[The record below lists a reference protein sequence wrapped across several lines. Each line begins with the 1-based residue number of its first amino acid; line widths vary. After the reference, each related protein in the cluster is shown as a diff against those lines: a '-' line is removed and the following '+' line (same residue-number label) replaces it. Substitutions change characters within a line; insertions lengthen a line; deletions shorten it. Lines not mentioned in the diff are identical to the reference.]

1 MSNDPLKNWKLE
13 EGNEPLERWKLQ
25 DSEQSARHLQLQEG
39 TESAAG
45 WQPVEYTRAAA
56 RPGSRNWLLPSIVVV
71 ALLIA
76 LAYVGYVGF
85 EGLGGLASSAVGPD
99 ATPATVEP
107 AAAEPAAATELP
119 ASEEPTAEAGG
130 EVAEDPTATPEPPTA
145 TPLPTLTPQLVTVR
159 VGTVNELSGVNA
171 RRAATTTAEIVR
183 MLGNGEKVTVVRQE
197 GEWLQVILSDNQSG
211 WAWAEYIDQAVGDQM
226 TLEAWNAVLA
236 AAGLSPVTE
245 IAPVDAPAAAVPVD
259 LALSLTVIA
268 DPGATVRVEPSTQAA
283 VAGQALLGT
292 AVSASG
298 RTEAADWLLV
308 TLPEGSRGWIA
319 ADLVGGGEERTRLAV
334 VRSDLLVEEGSAPEA
349 GVTAG
354 EEPFVLQRNAAVPP
368 APYTNTLPAIGP
380 AIAVSETLGVRTRTA
395 PTLTAEVSSILPDG
409 AVLPVAGRTADGAWV
424 QVTLPDNQRVWVFA
438 EVVNLSSDIASAP
451 LIGESAEQPAAS
463 GGAATLTV
471 TSLLGANVRA
481 RPDSTSDAL
490 ETVARNAT
498 FPVLGR
504 SVDSS
509 WIQIQL
515 ADGRAG
521 WLLATAAQVS
531 VAVETLPVKE

>member
-85 EGLGGLASSAVGPD
+85 EGLGGLASNAVGPD
-99 ATPATVEP
+99 ATPAAT
-107 AAAEPAAATELP
+107 EPAAATEPP
-119 ASEEPTAEAGG
+119 ASEEPTSEEPAAEAGG
-130 EVAEDPTATPEPPTA
+130 EVAEAPTATPEPPTA

-245 IAPVDAPAAAVPVD
+245 SVLVDEPAAPVD
-259 LALSLTVIA
+259 LALSLIVIA

-283 VAGQALLGT
+283 VVGQVLLG
-292 AVSASG
+292 AMLSASG

-319 ADLVGGGEERTRLAV
+319 ADLVGGGEERMRLAV
-334 VRSDLLVEEGSAPEA
+334 ARSDLLVGEGSAPAA

-380 AIAVSETLGVRTRTA
+380 AIAVSETVGVRTRTA
-395 PTLTAEVSSILPDG
+395 PTLTADVSSILPDG
-409 AVLPVAGRTADGAWV
+409 AVLPVTGRTADGAWV

-481 RPDSTSDAL
+481 RPDNTSDAL

-504 SVDSS
+504 SADST

-515 ADGRAG
+515 ADGSSG

-531 VAVETLPVKE
+531 VAVETLDVKE

>member
-25 DSEQSARHLQLQEG
+25 DSEQSARHLQLKEG

-76 LAYVGYVGF
+76 LAYVGYVSF
-85 EGLGGLASSAVGPD
+85 ERLGGLASGAVGSE
-99 ATPATVEP
+99 ATSAAPEP
-107 AAAEPAAATELP
+107 AATELP
-119 ASEEPTAEAGG
+119 ASEEPTAGPGG
-130 EVAEDPTATPEPPTA
+130 EVTEAPTAPTEPPTEPPTA
-145 TPLPTLTPQLVTVR
+145 TPLPTLAPQLVTVR

-245 IAPVDAPAAAVPVD
+245 SAPVDAPAAAVPVD

-319 ADLVGGGEERTRLAV
+319 ADLVGGGEERMQLAV
-334 VRSDLLVEEGSAPEA
+334 VRSDLLVAEESAPAA

-354 EEPFVLQRNAAVPP
+354 EEPFVLQRSAAVPP

-380 AIAVSETLGVRTRTA
+380 AIAVSETLGVRSRTA
-395 PTLTAEVSSILPDG
+395 PTLTAEVSSILPAG

-451 LIGESAEQPAAS
+451 LIGESAAQPVAAD
-463 GGAATLTV
+463 GAATLTV

-498 FPVLGR
+498 FPALGR
-504 SVDSS
+504 SADSS

-515 ADGRAG
+515 ADGTAG
-521 WLLATAAQVS
+521 WLLATAAQLS
-531 VAVETLPVKE
+531 VAVETLAVKE

>member
-25 DSEQSARHLQLQEG
+25 DSEQSARHLQLKEG

-99 ATPATVEP
+99 ATPATAEP

-245 IAPVDAPAAAVPVD
+245 SAPVDAPAAAVPVD

-319 ADLVGGGEERTRLAV
+319 ADLVGGGEERMQLAV
-334 VRSDLLVEEGSAPEA
+334 VRSDLLVAEESAPAA

-354 EEPFVLQRNAAVPP
+354 EEPFVLQRSAAVPP

-380 AIAVSETLGVRTRTA
+380 AIAVSETVGVRSRTA
-395 PTLTAEVSSILPDG
+395 PTLTADVSSILPAG
-409 AVLPVAGRTADGAWV
+409 AVLPVVGRTADGAWV

-451 LIGESAEQPAAS
+451 LIGESAAQPVAAD
-463 GGAATLTV
+463 GAATLTV

-498 FPVLGR
+498 FPALGR
-504 SVDSS
+504 SADSS

-515 ADGRAG
+515 ADGTAG
-521 WLLATAAQVS
+521 WLLATAAQLS
-531 VAVETLPVKE
+531 VAVETLAVKE

>member
-85 EGLGGLASSAVGPD
+85 EGLGGLASNAVGPD
-99 ATPATVEP
+99 ATPAAT
-107 AAAEPAAATELP
+107 EPAAATEPP
-119 ASEEPTAEAGG
+119 ASEEPTSEEPAAEAGG
-130 EVAEDPTATPEPPTA
+130 EVAEAPTATPEPLTA

-245 IAPVDAPAAAVPVD
+245 SVLVDEPAAPVDR
-259 LALSLTVIA
+259 ALSLTVIA

-283 VAGQALLGT
+283 VVGQVLLG
-292 AVSASG
+292 AMLSASG

-334 VRSDLLVEEGSAPEA
+334 VRSDLLVGEGSAPAA

-380 AIAVSETLGVRTRTA
+380 AIAVSETVGVRTRTA
-395 PTLTAEVSSILPDG
+395 PTLTADVSSILPDG
-409 AVLPVAGRTADGAWV
+409 AVLPVTGRTADGAWV

-471 TSLLGANVRA
+471 TSLLGANVRV
-481 RPDSTSDAL
+481 RPDNTSDAL

-504 SVDSS
+504 SADST

-515 ADGRAG
+515 ADGNSG

-531 VAVETLPVKE
+531 VAVETLDVKE

>member
-1 MSNDPLKNWKLE
+1 
-13 EGNEPLERWKLQ
+13 
-25 DSEQSARHLQLQEG
+25 
-39 TESAAG
+39 
-45 WQPVEYTRAAA
+45 
-56 RPGSRNWLLPSIVVV
+56 
-71 ALLIA
+71 
-76 LAYVGYVGF
+76 
-85 EGLGGLASSAVGPD
+85 
-99 ATPATVEP
+99 
-107 AAAEPAAATELP
+107 
-119 ASEEPTAEAGG
+119 
-130 EVAEDPTATPEPPTA
+130 
-145 TPLPTLTPQLVTVR
+145 

-245 IAPVDAPAAAVPVD
+245 SVLVDEPAAPVD
-259 LALSLTVIA
+259 LALSLIVIA

-283 VAGQALLGT
+283 VVGQVLLG
-292 AVSASG
+292 AMLSASG

-319 ADLVGGGEERTRLAV
+319 ADLVGGGEERMRLAV
-334 VRSDLLVEEGSAPEA
+334 ARSDLLVGEGSAPAA

-380 AIAVSETLGVRTRTA
+380 AIAVSETVGVRTRTA
-395 PTLTAEVSSILPDG
+395 PTLTADVSSILPDG
-409 AVLPVAGRTADGAWV
+409 AVLPVTGRTADGAWV

-471 TSLLGANVRA
+471 TSLLGANVRV
-481 RPDSTSDAL
+481 RPDNTSDAL

-498 FPVLGR
+498 FPALGR
-504 SVDSS
+504 SADST

-515 ADGRAG
+515 ADGNSG

-531 VAVETLPVKE
+531 VAVETLDVKE

>member
-85 EGLGGLASSAVGPD
+85 EGLGGLASNAVGPD
-99 ATPATVEP
+99 ATPAAT
-107 AAAEPAAATELP
+107 EPAAATEPP
-119 ASEEPTAEAGG
+119 ASEEPTSEEPAAEAGG
-130 EVAEDPTATPEPPTA
+130 EVAEAPTATPEPPTA

-245 IAPVDAPAAAVPVD
+245 SVLVDEPAAPVD
-259 LALSLTVIA
+259 LALSLIVIA

-283 VAGQALLGT
+283 VVGQVLLG
-292 AVSASG
+292 AMLSASG

-319 ADLVGGGEERTRLAV
+319 ADLVGGGEERMRLAV
-334 VRSDLLVEEGSAPEA
+334 ARSDLLVGEGSAPAA

-380 AIAVSETLGVRTRTA
+380 AIAVSETVGVRTRTA
-395 PTLTAEVSSILPDG
+395 PTLTADVSSILPDG
-409 AVLPVAGRTADGAWV
+409 AVLPVTGRTADGAWV

-471 TSLLGANVRA
+471 TSLLGANVRV
-481 RPDSTSDAL
+481 RPDNTSDAL

-498 FPVLGR
+498 FPALGR
-504 SVDSS
+504 SADST

-515 ADGRAG
+515 ADGNSG

-531 VAVETLPVKE
+531 VAVETLDVKE

>member
-85 EGLGGLASSAVGPD
+85 EGLGGLASNAAGPD
-99 ATPATVEP
+99 ATPAAT
-107 AAAEPAAATELP
+107 EPAAATEPP
-119 ASEEPTAEAGG
+119 ASEEPTSEEPAAEAGG
-130 EVAEDPTATPEPPTA
+130 EVAEAPTATPEPLTA

-245 IAPVDAPAAAVPVD
+245 SVLVDEPAAPVD
-259 LALSLTVIA
+259 LALSLIVIA

-283 VAGQALLGT
+283 VVGQVLLG
-292 AVSASG
+292 AMLSASG

-319 ADLVGGGEERTRLAV
+319 ADLVGGGEERMRLAV
-334 VRSDLLVEEGSAPEA
+334 ARSDLLVGEGSAPAA

-380 AIAVSETLGVRTRTA
+380 AIAVSETVGVRTRTA
-395 PTLTAEVSSILPDG
+395 PTLTADVSSILPDG
-409 AVLPVAGRTADGAWV
+409 AVLPVTGRTADGAWV

-481 RPDSTSDAL
+481 RPDNTSDAL

-504 SVDSS
+504 SADST

-515 ADGRAG
+515 ADGNSG

-531 VAVETLPVKE
+531 VAVETLDVKE

>member
-85 EGLGGLASSAVGPD
+85 EGLGGLASNAVGPD
-99 ATPATVEP
+99 ATPAAT
-107 AAAEPAAATELP
+107 EPAAATEPP
-119 ASEEPTAEAGG
+119 ASEEPTSEEPAAEAGG
-130 EVAEDPTATPEPPTA
+130 EVAEAPTATPEPPTA

-245 IAPVDAPAAAVPVD
+245 SVLVDEPAAPVD
-259 LALSLTVIA
+259 LALSLIVIA

-283 VAGQALLGT
+283 VVGQVLLG
-292 AVSASG
+292 AMLSASG

-319 ADLVGGGEERTRLAV
+319 ADLVGGGEERMRLAV
-334 VRSDLLVEEGSAPEA
+334 ARSDLLVGEGSAPAA

-380 AIAVSETLGVRTRTA
+380 AIAVSETVGVRTRTA
-395 PTLTAEVSSILPDG
+395 PTLTADVSSILPDG
-409 AVLPVAGRTADGAWV
+409 AVLPVTGRTADGAWV

-481 RPDSTSDAL
+481 RPDNTSDAL

-498 FPVLGR
+498 FPALGR
-504 SVDSS
+504 SADST

-515 ADGRAG
+515 ADGNSG

-531 VAVETLPVKE
+531 VAVETLDVKE

>member
-85 EGLGGLASSAVGPD
+85 EGLGGLASNAVGPD
-99 ATPATVEP
+99 ATPAAT
-107 AAAEPAAATELP
+107 EPAAATEPP
-119 ASEEPTAEAGG
+119 ASEEPTSEEPAAEAGG
-130 EVAEDPTATPEPPTA
+130 EVAEAPTATPEPLTA

-245 IAPVDAPAAAVPVD
+245 SVLVDEPAAPVD
-259 LALSLTVIA
+259 LALSLIVIA

-283 VAGQALLGT
+283 VVGQVLLG
-292 AVSASG
+292 AMLSASG

-319 ADLVGGGEERTRLAV
+319 ADLVGGGEERMRLAV
-334 VRSDLLVEEGSAPEA
+334 ARSDLLVGEGSAPAA

-380 AIAVSETLGVRTRTA
+380 AIAVSETVGVRTRTA
-395 PTLTAEVSSILPDG
+395 PTLTADVSSILPDG
-409 AVLPVAGRTADGAWV
+409 AVLPVTGRTADGAWV

-481 RPDSTSDAL
+481 RPDNTSDAL

-504 SVDSS
+504 SADST

-515 ADGRAG
+515 ADGSSG

-531 VAVETLPVKE
+531 VAVETLDVKE

>member
-85 EGLGGLASSAVGPD
+85 EGLGGLASNAVGPD
-99 ATPATVEP
+99 ATP

-130 EVAEDPTATPEPPTA
+130 EVAEAPTATSEPPTATPTA

-245 IAPVDAPAAAVPVD
+245 NVPVDAPAAAVPAD

-283 VAGQALLGT
+283 IAGQVLLGAT
-292 AVSASG
+292 LSASG

-308 TLPEGSRGWIA
+308 TLPEGRRGWIA

-334 VRSDLLVEEGSAPEA
+334 VPSDLLVEEGSAPAA
-349 GVTAG
+349 GGMAG

-395 PTLTAEVSSILPDG
+395 PTLTADVSSILPDG

-481 RPDSTSDAL
+481 RPDNTSDAL

-498 FPVLGR
+498 FPALGR
-504 SVDSS
+504 SADST

-521 WLLATAAQVS
+521 WLLATAAQMS
-531 VAVETLPVKE
+531 VAVETLDVKE

>member
-85 EGLGGLASSAVGPD
+85 EGLGGLASNAVGPD
-99 ATPATVEP
+99 ATPAAT
-107 AAAEPAAATELP
+107 EPAAATEPP
-119 ASEEPTAEAGG
+119 ASEEPTSEEPAAEAGG
-130 EVAEDPTATPEPPTA
+130 EVAEAPTATPEPLTA

-245 IAPVDAPAAAVPVD
+245 SVLVDEPAAPVD
-259 LALSLTVIA
+259 LALSLIVIA

-283 VAGQALLGT
+283 VVGQVLLG
-292 AVSASG
+292 AMLSASG

-319 ADLVGGGEERTRLAV
+319 ADLVGGGEERMRLAV
-334 VRSDLLVEEGSAPEA
+334 ARSDLLVGEGSAPAA

-380 AIAVSETLGVRTRTA
+380 AIAVSETVGVRTRTA
-395 PTLTAEVSSILPDG
+395 PTLTADVSSILPDG
-409 AVLPVAGRTADGAWV
+409 AVLPVTGRTADGAWV

-481 RPDSTSDAL
+481 RPDNTSDAL

-498 FPVLGR
+498 FPALGR
-504 SVDSS
+504 SADST

-515 ADGRAG
+515 ADGSSG

-531 VAVETLPVKE
+531 VAVETLDVKE